1 MLAQIAIFL
10 LAAIIAVP
18 LSRKLGLGAVLG
30 YLSAGMIIGP
40 WGLKLIDNVE
50 AMLHI
55 SEFGVILLLFIIGLE
70 LQPSRLWVL
79 RKLVFGLG
87 SAQVVITALVLGG
100 IAFIMGFTWQ
110 AALVVGVGLAMS
122 STAFVLQT
130 LAEKKQLTARHGR
143 ESFAILLFQDVAVIP
158 MLAALPFLAHS
169 LGASGAATLDQGGWL
184 DAAKATAIIGALIV
198 SSRFLLRPLFRL
210 VATFGGDRKSTRL
223 NSSHPS
229 KSRMPSSA

>member
-1 MLAQIAIFL
+1 MRDQSRDATEQAPVAITPQEDTSPMLTQIAIFL

-30 YLSAGMIIGP
+30 YLGAGMIIGP

-79 RKLVFGLG
+79 RKQVFGLG
-87 SAQVVITALVLGG
+87 AAQVTATGLVLGG
-100 IAFIMGFTWQ
+100 IAWFMGFSWQ
-110 AALVVGVGLAMS
+110 AALVAGIGLAMS

-143 ESFAILLFQDVAVIP
+143 ESFAILLFQDLAVIP
-158 MLAALPFLAHS
+158 LLAALPFLAHS
-169 LGASGAATLDQGGWL
+169 LGGLTG
-184 DAAKATAIIGALIV
+184 
-198 SSRFLLRPLFRL
+198 FLCQ
-210 VATFGGDRKSTRL
+210 VQ
-223 NSSHPS
+223 
-229 KSRMPSSA
+229 